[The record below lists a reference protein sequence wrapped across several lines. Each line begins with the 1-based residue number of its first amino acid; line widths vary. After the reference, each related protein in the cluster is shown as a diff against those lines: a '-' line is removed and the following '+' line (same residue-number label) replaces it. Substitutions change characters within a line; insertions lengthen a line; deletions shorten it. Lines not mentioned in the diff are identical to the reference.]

1 MALYILKCITGVI
14 VLGVGILFALSAVLK
29 VQSSDIYYI
38 SGATMIAIS
47 FIVVGT
53 NIFFMGVSER
63 KKKKELKRNKDLL
76 TKVEDFSS
84 KKRIDSYRNIR

>member
-1 MALYILKCITGVI
+1 MALYILKWIAGVI
-14 VLGVGILFALSAVLK
+14 VLGVGTLFALSAVLK
-29 VQSSDIYYI
+29 AQSSDIYYI

-76 TKVEDFSS
+76 TKVEDLYS